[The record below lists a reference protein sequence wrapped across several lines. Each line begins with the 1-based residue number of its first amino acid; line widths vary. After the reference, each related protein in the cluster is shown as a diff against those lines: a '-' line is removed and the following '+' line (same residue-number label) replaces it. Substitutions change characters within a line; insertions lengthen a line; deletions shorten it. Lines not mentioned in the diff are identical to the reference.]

1 MRPLQC
7 FLCIALPA
15 TLFLPPCQIQLMQEP
30 LPFGAHSEDAVL
42 VKAVLKGDAAAFKV
56 LIRQYE
62 KLVLA
67 IVCKMIDGKE
77 DREDICQDVFLT
89 VYDKLS
95 SFRFGSKLSTW
106 IGNIAFNRSVNFLKR
121 ARPLLL
127 ADMYKANEADEAEN
141 ERERDVKD
149 TGLLADERL
158 LDKERTMLLQQSIE
172 ALPVLQK
179 TIILLFHQQELSLDE
194 IAVVTSL
201 PVNTVKSHLFRG
213 RKTLKNKMEQ
223 HVNQ

>member
-1 MRPLQC
+1 
-7 FLCIALPA
+7 
-15 TLFLPPCQIQLMQEP
+15 MQEP
-30 LPFGAHSEDAVL
+30 FPFDAQNEDAVL
-42 VKAVLKGDAAAFKV
+42 VKAVLKGDAAAFHV
-56 LIRQYE
+56 LIRRYE
-62 KLVLA
+62 KLVLT
-67 IVCKMIDGKE
+67 IVGKMIDGKE

-127 ADMYKANEADEAEN
+127 EDMHKAKAADDADKETGTEI
-141 ERERDVKD
+141 KD
-149 TGLLADERL
+149 SSRLADEGL
-158 LDKERTMLLQQSIE
+158 LDKERTALLQQSVE

-179 TIILLFHQQELSLDE
+179 TVLLLFHQQELSLEE
-194 IAVVTSL
+194 IAAVTSL

-213 RKTLKNKMEQ
+213 RKTLKDKMAQ
-223 HVNQ
+223 QLNQ